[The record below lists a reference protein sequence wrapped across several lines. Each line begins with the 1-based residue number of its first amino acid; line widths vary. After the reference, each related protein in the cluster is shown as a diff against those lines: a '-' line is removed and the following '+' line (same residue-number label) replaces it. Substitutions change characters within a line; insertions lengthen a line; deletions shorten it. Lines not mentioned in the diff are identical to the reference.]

1 MKNLKKQNGIA
12 LLTMILIV
20 VVALVVVIGGALII
34 RSAVT
39 GEEVLAPVK
48 EFFGAEESE
57 DDEKDADKKDKE
69 DKDEVVDEEP
79 AITDEDEDEDD
90 EEPKK
95 EKPTTSDN
103 DKDDLIHYHGD
114 IDFNDYT
121 GGSELE
127 FSEYIEMSADFYAT
141 ETEIEEIVFEF
152 DLKEFLERYYEAY
165 EEDMIASGYDTYES
179 FRDLMMETFETSFT
193 SGFESSGSTMNDYF
207 RVDYPRE
214 ETMVLTITDEG
225 ISNIYSN
232 YGLEEGD
239 SVKEIL
245 EGFEEALNIELKEV

>member
-1 MKNLKKQNGIA
+1 MKNFKKQNGIA

-48 EFFGAEESE
+48 EFFGAEEADE
-57 DDEKDADKKDKE
+57 DDEKTADKE
-69 DKDEVVDEEP
+69 DKEDKKDNDEEDVTVDE
-79 AITDEDEDEDD
+79 EDD
-90 EEPKK
+90 EEETKK
-95 EKPTTSDN
+95 EDDDKVTSD

-121 GGSELE
+121 GGAELE

-152 DLKEFLERYYEAY
+152 DLKEFLEKYYEAY

-193 SGFESSGSTMNDYF
+193 SGFESSGSAMNDYF

-214 ETMVLTITDEG
+214 ETMVLTITDGG

-239 SVKEIL
+239 SVTEIL